1 MNLLRFTPKLAAS
14 MLVVTGLLASHAHAQ
29 LPGGSQSQL
38 RPPSGGKSCP
48 KLVRCHQPTIHHL
61 RLK

>member
-1 MNLLRFTPKLAAS
+1 MDLLRFTPKLAAS

-38 RPPSGGKSCP
+38 RPPSGGKIMP
-48 KLVRCHQPTIHHL
+48 KVSAVPPANNT
-61 RLK
+61 